1 MYLKAL
7 LRRQT
12 MRTIEID
19 DDLYIHIA
27 SQTIEIGESANSIL
41 RRILGLPHRG
51 QDTSDTQPHELAQVL
66 DHPGLRFKTT
76 VDQFLFI
83 LGEAYKL
90 KPNTF
95 DQILTIQGR
104 ERIYFARSREEIER
118 SGNSTQPKQIPGTD
132 YWVMTNSPNRQ
143 KKSMLR
149 EALLAIGMSKQAAEA
164 AARTL
169 PL

>member
-1 MYLKAL
+1 
-7 LRRQT
+7 

-19 DDLYIHIA
+19 DDLYAYIA
-27 SQTIEIGESANSIL
+27 SQTLEIGESANSIL
-41 RRILGLPHRG
+41 RRIFGLSDQG
-51 QDTSDTQPHELAQVL
+51 QATTETQPHELAQTL
-66 DHPGLRFKTT
+66 EHTGLRFKTA

-95 DQILTIQGR
+95 DHILTIQGR
-104 ERIYFARSREEIER
+104 ERIYFARSRGEIEQ